1 MVSNGQV
8 YWMHYCAFH
17 RVCSLREL
25 FSICIC
31 CNCIGVT
38 NLALRWYVYF
48 ALFND
53 QWFAIY
59 LFGSPLSWAVFE
71 VEWSWASH
79 IGFGMR
85 FGIFCCFSLQWNTD
99 SQFWIH
105 NSWQFECHPQ
115 VISEL
120 VLYWT
125 SLHLDS
131 SSVVIGHYHN
141 LCIWHCRPGVLLNYE
156 MCVLFASSL
165 WFADLLGNVSVIG
178 LLCVRQCGTP

>member
-79 IGFGMR
+79 IGFGCR
-85 FGIFCCFSLQWNTD
+85 SSAWGLAYFAVFLFNEIQ
-99 SQFWIH
+99 IH
-105 NSWQFECHPQ
+105 NSEFTILGSLNVTHK
-115 VISEL
+115 SL
-120 VLYWT
+120 VSLSFIERAFTFTLRQWSLAIIIIYAFDTAARVYFWIT
-125 SLHLDS
+125 RCVYSLH
-131 SSVVIGHYHN
+131 H
-141 LCIWHCRPGVLLNYE
+141 R
-156 MCVLFASSL
+156 F
-165 WFADLLGNVSVIG
+165 G
-178 LLCVRQCGTP
+178 LPIYWAMFR